1 MMAILLILKSGVSR
15 KMDFEFQSKVHPPT
29 HKTAQMDYK
38 RTISN
43 NSSLTLQALPLIYGN
58 PFQENPYDLASTL

>member
-15 KMDFEFQSKVHPPT
+15 KMDLEFQSKVHPHTKQP
-29 HKTAQMDYK
+29 
-38 RTISN
+38 RWSN
-43 NSSLTLQALPLIYGN
+43 NSSSTLQAIPFIDGN